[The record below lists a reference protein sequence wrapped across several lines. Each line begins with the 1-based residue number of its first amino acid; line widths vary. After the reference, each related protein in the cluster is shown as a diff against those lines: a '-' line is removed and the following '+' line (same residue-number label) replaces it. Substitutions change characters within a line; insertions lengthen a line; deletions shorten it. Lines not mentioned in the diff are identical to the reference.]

1 MYRLLSSMLEL
12 LGYEE
17 GGRGHGPEGTGE
29 SHSLLVAPTW
39 DKDKRKMHV
48 GLSA

>member
-1 MYRLLSSMLEL
+1 MHRLLSSMLEL

-17 GGRGHGPEGTGE
+17 GGKSHGPEGTGE
-29 SHSLLVAPTW
+29 SHILLVAPMW

-48 GLSA
+48 GLSG